1 MLIFFNTFYLYFQ
14 IDGSTLRTLCIQ
26 HGPLVTFH
34 LYLNQGIALCKYA
47 TREEANKAQMA
58 LNKCVLGNTTIFAE
72 LPSET
77 EVLNILQHLPQTSS
91 SANSVIISTGT
102 NVSGNSSSGV
112 GGATV
117 ANVSSSSGTC
127 SSNGNNGSGSG
138 NGGLMASTA
147 TANNPTSSGN
157 SASGSV
163 NSVSSSGNSNSGGG
177 NTNSANVIVSVNG
190 GSVASGSNVSK
201 NVSGT
206 NSIAMST
213 VQPNVSNVTSST
225 GSNSTWR
232 QTTQNQNQAL
242 QGQNRPSG
250 READYDYISQYVCSI
265 VDD

>member
-1 MLIFFNTFYLYFQ
+1 MKTCFRSLNMIILFLQ

-72 LPSET
+72 LPSEN
-77 EVLNILQHLPQTSS
+77 EVLSILQHLPQSSS
-91 SANSVIISTGT
+91 SANSSTGA
-102 NVSGNSSSGV
+102 NVSGNSV
-112 GGATV
+112 GAAA

-127 SSNGNNGSGSG
+127 SSNGNGSGIIASAGTAINATSGSG
-138 NGGLMASTA
+138 NSAGGA
-147 TANNPTSSGN
+147 
-157 SASGSV
+157 V
-163 NSVSSSGNSNSGGG
+163 NSIISSSNTNCAV
-177 NTNSANVIVSVNG
+177 NTNSANANVSVNG
-190 GSVASGSNVSK
+190 AVAGSNNVSK
-201 NVSGT
+201 SVSSS
-206 NSIAMST
+206 NSLAISAG
-213 VQPNVSNVTSST
+213 QPNVSNVSSST
-225 GSNSTWR
+225 GNSSTWR
-232 QTTQNQNQAL
+232 QTTQNQTL

>member
-1 MLIFFNTFYLYFQ
+1 MYIFQ

-77 EVLNILQHLPQTSS
+77 EVLNILQHLPQSSSS
-91 SANSVIISTGT
+91 SANSAITSTGT
-102 NVSGNSSSGV
+102 NVTGNSSSG
-112 GGATV
+112 GGGIGSGATV

-127 SSNGNNGSGSG
+127 SSSNGNNG
-138 NGGLMASTA
+138 STA
-147 TANNPTSSGN
+147 TANNPTSGGSGN
-157 SASGSV
+157 STSGSV
-163 NSVSSSGNSNSGGG
+163 NSVSSNANSNSGGG
-177 NTNSANVIVSVNG
+177 NNTNSANVIVSVNG
-190 GSVASGSNVSK
+190 GSVAGGGNNVPK
-201 NVSGT
+201 NVSVS

-213 VQPNVSNVTSST
+213 GQPNVSNVTSST
-225 GSNSTWR
+225 GNNSTWR
-232 QTTQNQNQAL
+232 QTTQNQNQSL